1 MNNFGWKG
9 SLVDFIEADRD
20 EIVNSLCMHIYNQTL
35 KEAKQNPNEE
45 STISQIKSWYDCIAY
60 LKEEIPYFKHMPG
73 FLIFE
78 YEILR
83 SGRCRPDVLLFLPGE
98 VLVLEFKRYSNV
110 NDPEYAQTSFYIRD
124 IQQYHS
130 AVQEFALKVRGA
142 LVVTT
147 EEKEF
152 QQIPDY
158 QMYQLGKRGLR
169 ELTNRVGKHITANSL
184 ISAEQFLEGTYQPL
198 PTIIESARAIMR
210 DEPLP
215 QIKTLKSSNFNTVV
229 AEVKSIIEMAQQN
242 QTHHL
247 VLVSGVPG
255 AGKTFVGL
263 TLAHEID
270 KAVYL
275 SGNGPLV
282 DVLQD
287 SLKNKTFV
295 QALYGYKADYLKYN
309 HVPEEH
315 VLIFDEAQRAW
326 DAKRMKINKSEPDVM
341 IEIAKQKTWSVVV
354 GLIGEGQEIHIG
366 EEGGIGL
373 WNEAINDK
381 SFHVHAKH
389 HQQVFSNAY
398 SYHENHQLH
407 LNTSLRTHNALMY
420 FEWVE
425 AFINNDREKCKILE
439 EKLRKERFTLKIVDN
454 LQEAKEYVQKV
465 YEGTDKTYG
474 IVASSSIKYPKGVKL
489 VPTSARYVIPK
500 AHVEY
505 FNYPESEYYCKR
517 LDYAAT
523 EFQVQGLELDM
534 AIVCWGNDLSWEN
547 GKWKAEYLRKGAEDP
562 EQLKLNVY
570 RVLLTR
576 GRDGVII
583 CRNL

>member
-1 MNNFGWKG
+1 M
-9 SLVDFIEADRD
+9 
-20 EIVNSLCMHIYNQTL
+20 
-35 KEAKQNPNEE
+35 
-45 STISQIKSWYDCIAY
+45 
-60 LKEEIPYFKHMPG
+60 
-73 FLIFE
+73 
-78 YEILR
+78 
-83 SGRCRPDVLLFLPGE
+83 LFLPGE
-98 VLVLEFKRYSNV
+98 VLILEFKRYSNV
-110 NDPEYAQTSFYIRD
+110 NETEYLQTSFYIRD

-147 EEKEF
+147 DEKEF

-158 QMYQLGKRGLR
+158 QIYQLGKRGLR
-169 ELTNRVGKHITANSL
+169 ELINRVGKHISANCL
-184 ISAEQFLEGTYQPL
+184 ISAQQFLEGTYQPL
-198 PTIIESARAIMR
+198 PTIIESARAIMK

-215 QIKTLKSSNFNTVV
+215 QIKTLKSSNFEKVV
-229 AEVKSIIEMAQQN
+229 TEVKCIIEKAKQN

-263 TLAHEID
+263 TLAHEVD

-295 QALYGYKADYLKYN
+295 QALYGYKTDYLKYN
-309 HVPEEH
+309 RLPDEH

-366 EEGGIGL
+366 EEGGIAL
-373 WNEAINDK
+373 WNEAIKGKN
-381 SFHVHAKH
+381 FHVHAKH
-389 HQQVFSNAY
+389 QQQVFSNAY
-398 SYHENHQLH
+398 SYHENQKLH

-439 EKLRKERFTLKIVDN
+439 EKLKKERFTLKFVDN

-500 AHVEY
+500 AHVQY
-505 FNYPESEYYCKR
+505 FNYPDSEYYCKK
-517 LDYAAT
+517 LDYATT

-547 GKWKAEYLRKGAEDP
+547 GEWKAKFLRKGAEDP

-583 CRNL
+583 CRN

>member
-83 SGRCRPDVLLFLPGE
+83 SGRRRPDVLLFLPGE
-98 VLVLEFKRYSNV
+98 VLVLEFKRYSKV
-110 NDPEYAQTSFYIRD
+110 TDPECAQTSFYIRD

-142 LVVTT
+142 LVVTNDD
-147 EEKEF
+147 KEF

-158 QMYQLGKRGLR
+158 QIYQLGKKGLR
-169 ELTNRVGKHITANSL
+169 ELINRVGKHITANSL

-295 QALYGYKADYLKYN
+295 QALFGYKTDYLKYN

-373 WNEAINDK
+373 WNEAIKDK

-425 AFINNDREKCKILE
+425 AFINNDQEKCRILE
-439 EKLRKERFTLKIVDN
+439 ENLRKERFTLKIVDN

-517 LDYAAT
+517 LDYATT

-583 CRNL
+583 CRN

>member
-83 SGRCRPDVLLFLPGE
+83 SGRRRPDVLLFLPGE

-130 AVQEFALKVRGA
+130 TVQEFALKVRGA

-158 QMYQLGKRGLR
+158 QIYQLGKRGLR

-295 QALYGYKADYLKYN
+295 QALFGYKTDYLKYN
-309 HVPEEH
+309 RVPDEH

-373 WNEAINDK
+373 WNEAIKDK

-389 HQQVFSNAY
+389 HQQVFSYAY
-398 SYHENHQLH
+398 SYHENQQLH

-439 EKLRKERFTLKIVDN
+439 EKLRKERFTLKILDN
-454 LQEAKEYVQKV
+454 LQEAKEYVQKI

-500 AHVEY
+500 AHVQY

-547 GKWKAEYLRKGAEDP
+547 GKCKAEFLRKGAEDP

-576 GRDGVII
+576 GRDGVVI
-583 CRNL
+583 CRN